1 LKGNPE
7 TSKPSIKVLL
17 IEDNPGDARLIQEA
31 LSDTEQVHFEVKW
44 VDHLD
49 SGIEWVTKDVFDV
62 VLLDLSLPDSYGI
75 ETIITIREQ
84 APVVPIVVLTGLDD
98 EQVAISAVKRGAQ
111 DYLIKG
117 QVNPTI
123 IMRSMRYAI
132 ERHRLQ
138 DELYHLSIIDELT
151 GLYNRR
157 GFFSQMEQLLHSS
170 GENNKG
176 FYIIVADL
184 DGMKQINDSFG
195 HHIGDLALADTS
207 NMLKEVFQNS
217 SIIARLGGDEFII
230 ILPQEYEKPADHLIV
245 EQEYSSIMMQR
256 LTSFNLSAGRVFNLS
271 ISLGVSY
278 YNPDGQIALGDLIIQ
293 ADQRMYTHK
302 KEKVKRNLDY

>member
-1 LKGNPE
+1 MRSNPE
-7 TSKPSIKVLL
+7 SSIPSIKVLL

-44 VDHLD
+44 VDKLD

-62 VLLDLSLPDSYGI
+62 VLLDLSLPDSHGI
-75 ETIITIREQ
+75 ETIISLREQ
-84 APVVPIVVLTGLDD
+84 APIVPIVVLTGLDD
-98 EQVAISAVKRGAQ
+98 EQVAMNAVKRGAQ

-117 QVNPTI
+117 QVNPTL

-138 DELYHLSIIDELT
+138 DELYNLSIIDELT

-157 GFFSQMEQLLHSS
+157 GFFNQTEQLLHTF
-170 GENNKG
+170 GEDNKG

-195 HHIGDLALADTS
+195 HHIGDLALIDTA
-207 NMLKEVFQNS
+207 NMLKETFLNS
-217 SIIARLGGDEFII
+217 SIIARMGGDEFIVI
-230 ILPQEYEKPADHLIV
+230 IPQKKEEYVDHMII
-245 EQEYSSIMMQR
+245 EQELNTKMKTR
-256 LTSFNLSAGRVFNLS
+256 LTSFNLSAGRVFYLS
-271 ISLGVSY
+271 ISLGASY
-278 YNPDGQIALGDLIIQ
+278 YNPDDQVTLSELIIQ

-302 KEKVKRNLDY
+302 KEKMR